1 MLHDEKR
8 ILTINPGSTSTKIG
22 VFHNERS
29 IFEKTLRHN
38 IEELQRFNHIIDQ
51 YEFRKNIF
59 LKRFMNRESISQSL
73 MQSAPEAAFSGR
85 LKAELTK

>member
-38 IEELQRFNHIIDQ
+38 IEELQQFDHIIDQ
-51 YEFRKNIF
+51 YEFRKSISS
-59 LKRFMNRESISQSL
+59 KRFMNKALISRNL
-73 MQSAPEAAFSGR
+73 MLSVPEAVFSAR
-85 LKAELTK
+85 